1 MNAEEMIKS
10 RLDTFV
16 TKMTQKIEKK
26 ELIPEIQQDY
36 DELLEYIDNFTI
48 LKNEEFEEIQNAMN
62 KCELS
67 IKKYEDQIKSYATQK
82 KNDDEKIIK
91 LKDEL
96 NKVIN
101 LEEQYK
107 TLNNDYTILKKNF
120 DKENNE
126 NNNLKEKNK
135 SNEKLISELQS
146 EITKIK
152 NENYEKTNK
161 ISQFEKEKKN
171 YESKILSN
179 TEQINQIISEKS
191 DINKQCTDLRNELIK
206 AKDNYEEKIKILEK
220 QLKHLSEANNTFVQ
234 ENNKVETQLKDFQI
248 LTNMAKVNTKK
259 LKKEDFSILEIMSN
273 RAENAEMEVQKLLK
287 YVDELKN
294 LNNEIKNKI
303 KPLEDYALLQIKHD
317 HEINMGN
324 VSIFDIQN
332 KVFSEEER
340 KEISKL
346 KSEPNELIQ
355 TLIKIK
361 TENLEL
367 HKHIKDITIEC
378 NQQLREARWKT
389 K

>member
-1 MNAEEMIKS
+1 MIKS

-287 YVDELKN
+287 YIDQLKN

>member
-1 MNAEEMIKS
+1 MIKS

-161 ISQFEKEKKN
+161 IYQFEKEKKN

-287 YVDELKN
+287 YVDQLKN